1 VEGELKLASKG
12 DEIKSGL
19 QAERT
24 WFKWLFTGL
33 QIGGF
38 GTWLL
43 KFFSYDGPETLI
55 ILIFSWVCALMVVL
69 HGLSKFYS
77 RRRWVAL
84 QLSASVLVH
93 RTSES
98 LNFADYFRAIKSGT
112 KDTDEF
118 DSPYSV
124 AFVVVVATIVV
135 GGTVVYTVI
144 KEAPFEVPVENTDG
158 AP

>member
-1 VEGELKLASKG
+1 MAEAIEIAEGEHVGNYGTVEGDVKIVSKG

-43 KFFSYDGPETLI
+43 KFFSTNSSETLI
-55 ILIFSWVCALMVVL
+55 LLTFSWVLALMVVL

-77 RRRWVAL
+77 RRR
-84 QLSASVLVH
+84 
-93 RTSES
+93 
-98 LNFADYFRAIKSGT
+98 AIKSGT

-118 DSPYSV
+118 DSPRSV
-124 AFVVVVATIVV
+124 AFVVVAATIVV
-135 GGTVVYTVI
+135 GGSVVYTVI
-144 KEAPFEVPVENTDG
+144 KEAPFEVSVENTDG

>member
-1 VEGELKLASKG
+1 MAEAIEIAEGEPIGDYGTVEGDVKLVSKG

-19 QAERT
+19 QTERT

-43 KFFSYDGPETLI
+43 KFFSSDGPETLI
-55 ILIFSWVCALMVVL
+55 LLIFSWVFALMVVL

-77 RRRWVAL
+77 RRR
-84 QLSASVLVH
+84 
-93 RTSES
+93 
-98 LNFADYFRAIKSGT
+98 AIKSGS

-124 AFVVVVATIVV
+124 AFVVIATTIVV

-144 KEAPFEVPVENTDG
+144 KEAPLEVPVENTDG

>member
-77 RRRWVAL
+77 RRR
-84 QLSASVLVH
+84 
-93 RTSES
+93 
-98 LNFADYFRAIKSGT
+98 AIKSGT